1 MNRINLHLSTQIR
14 QQGRHAGKGY
24 KQLLIGNYYKL
35 ICFMDSGHLEE
46 CFLRVPFSFFMQDKK
61 LKVLS
66 VAVQKSVRNLVG
78 RSVRVDALC
87 LLGTGEKVNACL

>member
-1 MNRINLHLSTQIR
+1 MNQSPYNEKWQQTASQKVLADDAEFCEEILQII
-14 QQGRHAGKGY
+14 
-24 KQLLIGNYYKL
+24 L
-35 ICFMDSGHLEE
+35 
-46 CFLRVPFSFFMQDKK
+46 QDKK